1 MMYHNPVMLDECI
14 KGMNI
19 DPEGVYA
26 DVTFGGGGHSR
37 AILERLTTGHL
48 YAFDQDEDAAAN
60 AIDDARFT
68 FIPQNFKYFKNF
80 IQLYHGGKIDG
91 VIADLGVSSH
101 QFDTPEKGFSTR
113 FDGTLDMRMSQS
125 NPLDAATVVNTY
137 DPEALAR
144 ILSLYG
150 EVQQAHLV
158 ASDIV
163 MARDNEPIE
172 TTAQLKAAVANRLP
186 RGRENKVLA
195 QIFQA
200 LRIEVNQELDALT
213 AFLSQCPDV
222 LKSGGRLVVM
232 SYHSLE
238 DRIVKNFTKT
248 GNVAIAR
255 QVNEIPSVVDHKMVD
270 GHRLAWHRR
279 GLGEAAALH
288 QHVDERRLAHIRPSD
303 ESILGQVALR
313 QLVEPRVAHQ
323 KLRFIN
329 LHRKAF

>member
-113 FDGTLDMRMSQS
+113 FDGALDMRMSQS

-137 DPEALAR
+137 DQEALAR

-200 LRIEVNQELDALT
+200 LRIEVNQELDTLT
-213 AFLSQCPDV
+213 AFLSQCPNV

-248 GNVAIAR
+248 GNAEGKEEKDFFGNLLTPYKIITRKPITPSEEEIERNSRAR
-255 QVNEIPSVVDHKMVD
+255 S
-270 GHRLAWHRR
+270 A
-279 GLGEAAALH
+279 
-288 QHVDERRLAHIRPSD
+288 
-303 ESILGQVALR
+303 
-313 QLVEPRVAHQ
+313 
-323 KLRFIN
+323 KLRIAE
-329 LHRKAF
+329 RK